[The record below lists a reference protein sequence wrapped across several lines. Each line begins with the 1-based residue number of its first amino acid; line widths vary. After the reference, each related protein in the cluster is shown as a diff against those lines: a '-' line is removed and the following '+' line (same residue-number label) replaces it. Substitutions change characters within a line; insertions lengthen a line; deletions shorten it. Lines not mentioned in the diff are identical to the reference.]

1 MILYFADRKMQI
13 LGQASTNLPDGIILN
28 EDVKTEDVETGV
40 VTFSCKI
47 PFTDSNRK
55 QAEAFTEVGN
65 YILRKDG
72 DEKGFYTIIETEI
85 DTDSKDIYLY
95 AEDAG
100 LDLLN
105 EIALIYTADK
115 AYTLAQYIEMW
126 ITDSGFEI
134 GINESDSTTK
144 KLAWNSEQTVT
155 ERLIDVA
162 EQFGYEISF
171 SFEIEKMAVTHKYV
185 DIYQKRGQ
193 DIGCQLRLNRDIN
206 KIVTKKSVANL
217 ATALLCTGASPEN
230 SDIPITLSGYSYDDG
245 NFYIDGRYLKS
256 REAVA
261 KWSRYVNAGEPNKL
275 AAHDGHIVKTFT
287 YDTVSQAELCKQ
299 AVTEL
304 KKICEPEIN
313 YDIEITRLP
322 ENIKVG
328 DQVNIVDE
336 AGELYLSARIL
347 KLETRVTENT
357 RTATLGEYLLKDSG
371 ISERVE
377 ELAKQFSELA
387 QNRTLYT
394 WIAYADDAEGTGIT
408 LNPEGKE
415 YLGTAT
421 NRFAA
426 EVDLSDPSVFKWSKI
441 KGEPGP
447 AGGSGEDGISVLT
460 LQEQYYLST
469 SSDAPEEGSWGTEIP
484 EWQSGHY
491 IWKRYQV
498 TWSDQTTTYTDPVLD
513 RAMNHAN
520 EAAEYASQQA
530 EEAQSSAQ
538 AAQES
543 AAGADTAASAAQA
556 AADNAVQSAQAANE
570 TAASAKEDAEAA
582 QAAADEANA
591 EVTLINNEITEIKE
605 DAVQIRGELA
615 AEVETITETLESSY
629 TKKTELEETE
639 ASLKAEFE
647 TGIAEVQTTMSSDY
661 AKKTELASVESDLQT
676 QITQNA
682 NSITSTAQAVEA
694 IEADVTDAQA
704 AADEA
709 QSKASAAQT
718 AASNAQTIAQT
729 AQQAADDAAGAAETA
744 QTKADAAQTAAN
756 NAQQAAENADA
767 IAQAAQEDL
776 EEAQANLAAVTSRVG
791 ATEEEIAMAQA
802 AVETAQT
809 AADQAKANAEAAN
822 TAASAAQSTANT
834 AKTEAENAKTAAEN
848 AQTSANNAKAAADA
862 AQAAADAAQ
871 EGVDELAPRVTTA
884 ETKIEQNANSITSLA
899 SRTIEVEGWVDTVE
913 TLAEQTA
920 DKFTWLVSSGTGSTN
935 FTLTDRVAEL
945 VADQINL
952 SGLVTFSGLDS
963 NAQEKINS
971 AVVSTTVFYA
981 LGTSETVSPTT
992 GWSAT
997 APAWEDGKYMWQ
1009 KTTVLY
1015 ADGTDYTSDPTCIT
1029 GATGQTG
1036 EPGAKGDKGDK
1047 GDTGATGPAGETGP
1061 QGPAGEDGKD
1071 GVNGVG
1077 VTSVDM
1083 EYYRSTSSTTQTG
1096 GTWSTTAP
1104 AWSNGTY
1111 MWSRTKITY
1120 TDGSSETSNPVC
1132 ITGAK
1137 GATGAA
1143 GAAGADGADGKGVK
1157 SIVEQYYK
1165 STSATSLSGG
1175 SWSATYPGW
1184 ENGKYIWTRS
1194 IITYT
1199 DNSTTTTTAVCV
1211 TGQKGDTGATGAKG
1225 DKGDTGSMGATG
1237 PKGETGA
1244 TGNGIQ
1250 SITNYYLASA
1260 SSGGVTTS
1268 TSGWKTTM
1276 QSTSTSKRYLWNYE
1290 KIAYT
1295 NGTTVNTTPV
1305 IIGTHGATGA
1315 TGESYWVTKAV
1326 GVDLS
1331 SSTYD
1336 VDKYYP
1342 VIGTTLPNSG
1352 FARIKVSVQLNSGTK
1367 PSWSTHN
1374 YGFSVDFDIETQR
1387 SGWGVT
1393 DSETI
1398 IYADT
1403 FKFCSVSPVSYTQLT
1418 YGSLPVLYLRG
1429 GGKYFVSTT
1438 YSCTWSIKTSD
1449 YTWTSGSHSQTAKV
1463 LTSRPTP
1470 VGTNIKGVGI
1480 KSVTEYYAVST
1491 SNSTA
1496 PSSWSTSVPTMTATN
1511 KYLWNYERITYT
1523 NNTTSDSAK
1532 RVIGV
1537 YGDKGATGA
1546 KGEKGDTGS
1555 MGATGPKG
1563 DTGDTGNGIQS
1574 ITNYYLVSA
1583 SSSGV
1588 TTSTGGWTTTMQS
1601 TSTSK
1606 RYLWNYEKIAY
1617 TNGTTVNTTPVI
1629 IGTHGA
1635 TGSTGPKGDKGD
1647 TGATGATGKG
1657 VSAIVAEFYL
1667 STSSTALSGGSWS
1680 TATPTW
1686 TNGKY
1691 VWRRDKV
1698 TWTDK
1703 TTTYTTA
1710 VVDNAL
1716 TDALKRSYAADQAIA
1731 NWCYNNDRTVI
1742 NGGKIYSKSIKA
1754 QQIDVD
1760 NLFAQDITATGSIS
1774 GATLHGA
1781 KSIGIGNYEFTAA
1794 ENGAMILMFK
1804 E

>member
-13 LGQASTNLPDGIILN
+13 LGQASTNLPEGVLLTD
-28 EDVKTEDVETGV
+28 DVKMEDVETGV
-40 VTFSCKI
+40 ITFSCKI

-85 DTDSKDIYLY
+85 DTDSQDIYLY

-105 EIALIYTADK
+105 EVALIYTADK
-115 AYTLAQYIEMW
+115 AYTLVQYIEMW
-126 ITDSGFEI
+126 IEDSGFEI
-134 GINESDSTTK
+134 GLNESDNTTK

-171 SFEIEKMAVTHKYV
+171 SFEIEKMSVTHKYIDV
-185 DIYQKRGQ
+185 HKKRGQ

-408 LNPEGKE
+408 LNPEGKD

-421 NRFAA
+421 NRFTA

-469 SSDAPEEGSWGTEIP
+469 SSDMPEGSAWGTEIP

-530 EEAQSSAQ
+530 EEAQNSAQ

-556 AADNAVQSAQAANE
+556 AADNAVQSAQVANE

-682 NSITSTAQAVEA
+682 NSITSTAQAVES

-729 AQQAADDAAGAAETA
+729 AQQAADDAADAAETA

-767 IAQAAQEDL
+767 VAQAAQEDL

-791 ATEEEIAMAQA
+791 ATEEEIAAAQV

-809 AADQAKANAEAAN
+809 AADQAKANAEAAS
-822 TAASAAQSTANT
+822 TAAAAAQSTANT
-834 AKTEAENAKTAAEN
+834 AKTEAENAKAAASN
-848 AQTSANNAKAAADA
+848 AQTSANNAKAAAEA

-884 ETKIEQNANSITSLA
+884 ETKIEQNANSITSIA
-899 SRTIEVEGWVDTVE
+899 TRTTEVEGRVDTVE
-913 TLAEQTA
+913 STAEQTA

-971 AVVSTTVFYA
+971 AVVSTTVYYA
-981 LGTSETVSPTT
+981 LGTSETVPPTT

-1009 KTTVLY
+1009 KMTVLY

-1036 EPGAKGDKGDK
+1036 E
-1047 GDTGATGPAGETGP
+1047 TGP

-1077 VTSVDM
+1077 VTSVDV

-1137 GATGAA
+1137 GTTGAA

-1225 DKGDTGSMGATG
+1225 DKGDTG
-1237 PKGETGA
+1237 P
-1244 TGNGIQ
+1244 Q
-1250 SITNYYLASA
+1250 
-1260 SSGGVTTS
+1260 
-1268 TSGWKTTM
+1268 
-1276 QSTSTSKRYLWNYE
+1276 
-1290 KIAYT
+1290 
-1295 NGTTVNTTPV
+1295 
-1305 IIGTHGATGA
+1305 
-1315 TGESYWVTKAV
+1315 
-1326 GVDLS
+1326 
-1331 SSTYD
+1331 
-1336 VDKYYP
+1336 
-1342 VIGTTLPNSG
+1342 
-1352 FARIKVSVQLNSGTK
+1352 
-1367 PSWSTHN
+1367 
-1374 YGFSVDFDIETQR
+1374 
-1387 SGWGVT
+1387 
-1393 DSETI
+1393 
-1398 IYADT
+1398 
-1403 FKFCSVSPVSYTQLT
+1403 
-1418 YGSLPVLYLRG
+1418 
-1429 GGKYFVSTT
+1429 
-1438 YSCTWSIKTSD
+1438 
-1449 YTWTSGSHSQTAKV
+1449 
-1463 LTSRPTP
+1463 
-1470 VGTNIKGVGI
+1470 
-1480 KSVTEYYAVST
+1480 
-1491 SNSTA
+1491 
-1496 PSSWSTSVPTMTATN
+1496 
-1511 KYLWNYERITYT
+1511 
-1523 NNTTSDSAK
+1523 
-1532 RVIGV
+1532 
-1537 YGDKGATGA
+1537 
-1546 KGEKGDTGS
+1546 
-1555 MGATGPKG
+1555 GATGPKG
-1563 DTGDTGNGIQS
+1563 DTGVQ
-1574 ITNYYLVSA
+1574 
-1583 SSSGV
+1583 
-1588 TTSTGGWTTTMQS
+1588 
-1601 TSTSK
+1601 
-1606 RYLWNYEKIAY
+1606 
-1617 TNGTTVNTTPVI
+1617 
-1629 IGTHGA
+1629 
-1635 TGSTGPKGDKGD
+1635 GPQ
-1647 TGATGATGKG
+1647 GATGATGKG

-1754 QQIDVD
+1754 KQIDVD
-1760 NLFAQDITATGSIS
+1760 NLFAQEITATGSIS

>member
-1 MILYFADRKMQI
+1 M
-13 LGQASTNLPDGIILN
+13 
-28 EDVKTEDVETGV
+28 
-40 VTFSCKI
+40 
-47 PFTDSNRK
+47 
-55 QAEAFTEVGN
+55 
-65 YILRKDG
+65 RKDG

-85 DTDSKDIYLY
+85 DTDSQDIYLY

-105 EIALIYTADK
+105 EVALIYTADK
-115 AYTLAQYIEMW
+115 AYTLVQYIEMW
-126 ITDSGFEI
+126 IEDSGFEI
-134 GINESDSTTK
+134 GLNESDNTTK

-162 EQFGYEISF
+162 EQFGCEISF
-171 SFEIEKMAVTHKYV
+171 SFEIEKMSVTHKYIDV
-185 DIYQKRGQ
+185 YKKRGQ

-408 LNPEGKE
+408 LNPEGKD

-421 NRFAA
+421 NRFTA

-447 AGGSGEDGISVLT
+447 TGESGEDGISVLT

-591 EVTLINNEITEIKE
+591 EVTLINNEITKIKE

-682 NSITSTAQAVEA
+682 NSITSTAQAVES

-729 AQQAADDAAGAAETA
+729 AQQAADDAADAAETA

-767 IAQAAQEDL
+767 VAQAAQEDL

-791 ATEEEIAMAQA
+791 ATEEEIAAAQA
-802 AVETAQT
+802 AVEVAQT

-822 TAASAAQSTANT
+822 TAASAAQSTADT
-834 AKTEAENAKTAAEN
+834 AKQEAENAKTAASN
-848 AQTSANNAKAAADA
+848 AQTSANNAKAAAEA

-884 ETKIEQNANSITSLA
+884 ETKIEQNANSIISIAT
-899 SRTIEVEGWVDTVE
+899 RTTEVEGRVDTVE
-913 TLAEQTA
+913 STAEQTA

-1047 GDTGATGPAGETGP
+1047 GATGPAGETGP

-1165 STSATSLSGG
+1165 SASATSLSGG

-1225 DKGDTGSMGATG
+1225 DKGDTG
-1237 PKGETGA
+1237 P
-1244 TGNGIQ
+1244 Q
-1250 SITNYYLASA
+1250 
-1260 SSGGVTTS
+1260 
-1268 TSGWKTTM
+1268 
-1276 QSTSTSKRYLWNYE
+1276 
-1290 KIAYT
+1290 
-1295 NGTTVNTTPV
+1295 
-1305 IIGTHGATGA
+1305 
-1315 TGESYWVTKAV
+1315 
-1326 GVDLS
+1326 
-1331 SSTYD
+1331 
-1336 VDKYYP
+1336 
-1342 VIGTTLPNSG
+1342 
-1352 FARIKVSVQLNSGTK
+1352 
-1367 PSWSTHN
+1367 
-1374 YGFSVDFDIETQR
+1374 
-1387 SGWGVT
+1387 
-1393 DSETI
+1393 
-1398 IYADT
+1398 
-1403 FKFCSVSPVSYTQLT
+1403 
-1418 YGSLPVLYLRG
+1418 
-1429 GGKYFVSTT
+1429 
-1438 YSCTWSIKTSD
+1438 
-1449 YTWTSGSHSQTAKV
+1449 
-1463 LTSRPTP
+1463 
-1470 VGTNIKGVGI
+1470 
-1480 KSVTEYYAVST
+1480 
-1491 SNSTA
+1491 
-1496 PSSWSTSVPTMTATN
+1496 
-1511 KYLWNYERITYT
+1511 
-1523 NNTTSDSAK
+1523 
-1532 RVIGV
+1532 
-1537 YGDKGATGA
+1537 
-1546 KGEKGDTGS
+1546 
-1555 MGATGPKG
+1555 GATGPKG
-1563 DTGDTGNGIQS
+1563 DTGVQ
-1574 ITNYYLVSA
+1574 
-1583 SSSGV
+1583 
-1588 TTSTGGWTTTMQS
+1588 
-1601 TSTSK
+1601 
-1606 RYLWNYEKIAY
+1606 
-1617 TNGTTVNTTPVI
+1617 
-1629 IGTHGA
+1629 
-1635 TGSTGPKGDKGD
+1635 GPQ
-1647 TGATGATGKG
+1647 GATGATGKG

-1667 STSSTALSGGSWS
+1667 STSSTALSGGNWS

-1716 TDALKRSYAADQAIA
+1716 TDALKRSYAADRAIA
-1731 NWCYNNDRTVI
+1731 NWCYNNDRTYI
-1742 NGGKIYSKSIKA
+1742 DGGKIY
-1754 QQIDVD
+1754 
-1760 NLFAQDITATGSIS
+1760 TGSITAEKINTSLMEVINDASKYASNYISIDGS
-1774 GATLHGA
+1774 GVLIGDMTKGVLGRNVLIDTDSVDIRTGTDVLATFSENLIELGCNSKESVISLCDNYGEIKVINTNEMSNIMSLNSNRLGMYANEFAELTA
-1781 KSIGIGNYEFTAA
+1781 KSGTSWAIISAASGDIPSIIMDAYNPDNSVVSGQTSIEISHVGIIIRSTPYNLRCDLTASLSQDYIVESGNNYTRWNSGKAEIWGTSAWDAGSTKRGKTVLYPSAIKLYGTPYSVNVTPNINGSIVNKYFVGNSAA
-1794 ENGAMILMFK
+1794 NAAKYTDGFEVRAECSTSSYTVSFDYYIVGRWK
-1804 E
+1804 